1 MNSVGQNT
9 SNQLLSYPRNRKVSR
24 KHISRLVKIDND
36 DSRSRNFQYLLI
48 KRPKLIRWL
57 LDWYN
62 LGNFRITAIYRLRVE
77 SQSVQLLYILNLV
90 TD

>member
-36 DSRSRNFQYLLI
+36 DGRSQSFQHLFI
-48 KRPKLIRWL
+48 KRPKLIRL
-57 LDWYN
+57 LFGWYN
-62 LGNFRITAIYRLRVE
+62 WDNFRITVIYRLKFE
-77 SQSVQLLYILNLV
+77 SQSVRPLYILNLV
-90 TD
+90 TG